1 MNLQAAEKELR
12 GRIPRV
18 TGLLLVVEVL
28 VIVGLSYAL
37 VGVFA

>member
-18 TGLLLVVEVL
+18 TGFLLVVEVL